1 MKFYYELDKDGQ
13 IKMSINGKYI
23 GTFSNFTEIYAL
35 HTLI

>member
-1 MKFYYELDKDGQ
+1 MKFYYELEKNG
-13 IKMSINGKYI
+13 MINMYVNEKYI